1 MKKRTY
7 INKPLGDTEHLLEQ
21 WGWWRMDGMGVPR
34 YVSPQLALMRDN
46 VQMPS
51 VSSYLITDDEALAVD
66 SAMAKLTQ
74 RNAQMGLF
82 LWLYFGAKWT
92 MVRIGE
98 SAGGGAAGIS
108 ERSTR
113 EIIKS
118 GVGWIDGVLHG
129 MSDAA

>member
-7 INKPLGDTEHLLEQ
+7 ADKPLGDTEYLLEQ

-34 YVSPQLALMRDN
+34 YVSPLLALMRDN

-51 VSSYLITDDEALAVD
+51 TSSYVITDDQALAVD
-66 SAMAKLTQ
+66 SAVAKLTQ
-74 RNAQMGLF
+74 RNGQMGLF

-98 SAGGGAAGIS
+98 SAGIS
-108 ERSTR
+108 ERSAR
-113 EIIKS
+113 ELIKS
-118 GVGWIDGVLHG
+118 GVGWVDGVLHG

>member
-7 INKPLGDTEHLLEQ
+7 TDKPLGDTEYLLEQ

-34 YVSPQLALMRDN
+34 YISPLLALMRDN
-46 VQMPS
+46 VQMAS
-51 VSSYLITDDEALAVD
+51 ASSYVITDDQALAVD
-66 SAMAKLTQ
+66 SAMSKLTR
-74 RNAQMGLF
+74 RNEQMGLF

-92 MVRIGE
+92 MVRMGE
-98 SAGGGAAGIS
+98 SAGMS

-113 EIIKS
+113 ELIRS

-129 MSDAA
+129 MSEAA

>member
-7 INKPLGDTEHLLEQ
+7 INKPLGDTEYLLEQ

-51 VSSYLITDDEALAVD
+51 VSSYVITDDQALVVD

-98 SAGGGAAGIS
+98 SAGGGTTGIS
-108 ERSTR
+108 ERSVR

-129 MSDAA
+129 MSEAA

>member
-7 INKPLGDTEHLLEQ
+7 IDKPLGDTEYLLEQ

-34 YVSPQLALMRDN
+34 YVSPLLALMRDK
-46 VQMPS
+46 VQMAS
-51 VSSYLITDDEALAVD
+51 QSSYVITDDQAMAVD

-92 MVRIGE
+92 MVRVGE
-98 SAGGGAAGIS
+98 SNKMS
-108 ERSTR
+108 ERSAR

>member
-7 INKPLGDTEHLLEQ
+7 TDKPLGDTEYLLEQ
-21 WGWWRMDGMGVPR
+21 WGWWRMDGMGIPR
-34 YVSPQLALMRDN
+34 YVSPLLALMRDK
-46 VQMPS
+46 VQMASPS
-51 VSSYLITDDEALAVD
+51 GYVITDDQALAVD

-74 RNAQMGLF
+74 RNERMGLF

-98 SAGGGAAGIS
+98 SAGIS

-113 EIIKS
+113 EAIKS

>member
-7 INKPLGDTEHLLEQ
+7 VDKPLGDTEYLLEQ

-34 YVSPQLALMRDN
+34 YVSPLLALMRDN

-51 VSSYLITDDEALAVD
+51 TASYVITDDQALVVD
-66 SAMAKLTQ
+66 SAVAKLTQ
-74 RNAQMGLF
+74 RKGQMGLF

-98 SAGGGAAGIS
+98 SAGIS

-113 EIIKS
+113 EVIRS

>member
-7 INKPLGDTEHLLEQ
+7 ADKPLGDTEYLLEQ

-34 YVSPQLALMRDN
+34 YVSPLLALMRDN

-51 VSSYLITDDEALAVD
+51 TAGYVITDDQALAVD
-66 SAMAKLTQ
+66 SAVAKLTQ
-74 RNAQMGLF
+74 RNGQMGMF

-92 MVRIGE
+92 MVRVGE
-98 SAGGGAAGIS
+98 SAGIS
-108 ERSTR
+108 ERSAR
-113 EIIKS
+113 ELIKS
-118 GVGWIDGVLHG
+118 GVGWVDGVLHG

>member
-7 INKPLGDTEHLLEQ
+7 VDKPLGDMEYLLEQ

-34 YVSPQLALMRDN
+34 YVSPLLALMRDN

-51 VSSYLITDDEALAVD
+51 TASYVITDDQALAVD

-74 RNAQMGLF
+74 RNGQMGLF

-92 MVRIGE
+92 MVRVGE
-98 SAGGGAAGIS
+98 SAGIS
-108 ERSTR
+108 ERSAR
-113 EIIKS
+113 EIIKA
-118 GVGWIDGVLHG
+118 GVGFIDGYLHG
-129 MSDAA
+129 MSEAA

>member
-7 INKPLGDTEHLLEQ
+7 TDKPLGDTEYLLEQ
-21 WGWWRMDGMGVPR
+21 WGWWRMDGMGIPR
-34 YVSPQLALMRDN
+34 YVSPLLALMRDK
-46 VQMPS
+46 VQMASP
-51 VSSYLITDDEALAVD
+51 SSYVITDDQALAVD

-74 RNAQMGLF
+74 RNEQMGLF

-98 SAGGGAAGIS
+98 SAGIS

-113 EIIKS
+113 ELIRS
-118 GVGWIDGVLHG
+118 GVGWVDGVLHG

>member
-7 INKPLGDTEHLLEQ
+7 VDKPLGDTEYLLEQ

-34 YVSPQLALMRDN
+34 YVSPLLALMRDN

-51 VSSYLITDDEALAVD
+51 TASYVITDDQALVVD
-66 SAMAKLTQ
+66 SAVAKLTQ
-74 RNAQMGLF
+74 RKGQMGLF

-92 MVRIGE
+92 MVRVGE
-98 SAGGGAAGIS
+98 SAGIS
-108 ERSTR
+108 ERSAR

>member
-7 INKPLGDTEHLLEQ
+7 VDKPLGDTEYLLEQ

-34 YVSPQLALMRDN
+34 YVSPLLALMRDK
-46 VQMPS
+46 VQMASP
-51 VSSYLITDDEALAVD
+51 SSYVITDDQALAVD

-74 RNAQMGLF
+74 RNGQMGLF

-98 SAGGGAAGIS
+98 SAGIS

-113 EIIKS
+113 ELIRS

-129 MSDAA
+129 MSEAA

>member
-7 INKPLGDTEHLLEQ
+7 TDKPLGDTEYLLEQ

-51 VSSYLITDDEALAVD
+51 VSSYVITDDQALAVD

-92 MVRIGE
+92 MARIGE
-98 SAGGGAAGIS
+98 SAGGGEAGIS

>member
-7 INKPLGDTEHLLEQ
+7 TDKPLGDTEYLLEQ
-21 WGWWRMDGMGVPR
+21 WGWWRMDGMGIPR
-34 YVSPQLALMRDN
+34 YVSPLLALMRDK
-46 VQMPS
+46 VQMAS
-51 VSSYLITDDEALAVD
+51 ASSYVITDDQALAVD

-98 SAGGGAAGIS
+98 SAGIS

-113 EIIKS
+113 ELIRS
-118 GVGWIDGVLHG
+118 GVGWVDGVLHG